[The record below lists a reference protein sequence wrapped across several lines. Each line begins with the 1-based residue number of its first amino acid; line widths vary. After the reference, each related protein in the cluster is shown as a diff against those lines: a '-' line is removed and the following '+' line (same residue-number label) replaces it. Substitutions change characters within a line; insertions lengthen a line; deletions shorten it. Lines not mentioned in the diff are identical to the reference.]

1 MLFYLRGR
9 SIGETAEILAIPAGT
24 VKSRLHFGLRSLRER
39 LEDDRRFSGA
49 YRPLAG
55 AETVVDGGR

>member
-1 MLFYLRGR
+1 
-9 SIGETAEILAIPAGT
+9 